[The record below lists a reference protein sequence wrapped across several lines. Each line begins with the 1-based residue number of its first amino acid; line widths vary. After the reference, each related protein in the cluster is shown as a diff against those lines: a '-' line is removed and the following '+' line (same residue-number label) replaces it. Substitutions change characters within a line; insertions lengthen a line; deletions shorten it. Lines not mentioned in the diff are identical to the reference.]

1 MGSYP
6 RFCPP
11 LNGGPALRADLL
23 LERTAAIC
31 LTPEHGV
38 AAPDLPGVAWLH
50 RRRCDE
56 TEKMRWLESASPAS
70 PAHSPCSR
78 SHARPAGRVTTTAG
92 GLLPHRFAPG
102 LHSGGAQVGMLS
114 VAVVVRPRLS
124 PACPHL
130 RFRGATLPVRGR
142 AGSREVP
149 LDSVPLS
156 RSPPSSD
163 GSPTDPRDIIPRE
176 KNRIKYQA
184 ADSAAISAVKGG
196 YGGMVAQLHR
206 IPRCWRDARHVAN

>member
-11 LNGGPALRADLL
+11 LWERA
-23 LERTAAIC
+23 AVIC
-31 LTPEHGV
+31 LTPERGV
-38 AAPDLPGVAWLH
+38 AAPDLPGVVWPH

-56 TEKMRWLESASPAS
+56 TEKMRRLESASLAS
-70 PAHSPCSR
+70 PAHSPCSQ

-102 LHSGGAQVGMLS
+102 LRSSGAQVGMLS

-130 RFRGATLPVRGR
+130 RFRGATLPVLGR

-149 LDSVPLS
+149 LDSLPPS
-156 RSPPSSD
+156 GGPPSSD

-176 KNRIKYQA
+176 QKGIKYQV
-184 ADSAAISAVKGG
+184 ADSASIAAIKSGHAGT
-196 YGGMVAQLHR
+196 VARWHSCTVYPMQTVCTSR
-206 IPRCWRDARHVAN
+206 RKR